1 MIIMKRRHLEGKG
14 EFDYDYL
21 DDTLFFK
28 VKDREYSRSI
38 EMDRFTL
45 DIDEENFIVGIQIFD
60 ASEFFG
66 IRKEILMNVSKWQF
80 QASMD
85 NNRLEFR
92 LMFQAVFR
100 NKIIEPR
107 PIIIEELKEKLPDS
121 KVICRIP

>member
-1 MIIMKRRHLEGKG
+1 MKRRHLEGKG

-21 DDTLFFK
+21 DDILFFK

-66 IRKEILMNVSKWQF
+66 IRKEILRNVSKWQF

-121 KVICRIP
+121 KVICGIP